1 MRIGLLQCDHV
12 ADRFQSIAGDYPQM
26 FGALF
31 ERYAPEH
38 TLVPFDVCNDV
49 WPTSLNVC
57 DAYLCT
63 GSRWSVCDDIAWIH
77 TLKQFVRQ
85 VRDVGKPFVGICFGH
100 QMMAEA
106 LGGQVAK
113 AETGWGAGVHAVEFP
128 QTESW
133 MQPPQASLRLQYM
146 HQDQVLR
153 LPDQA
158 VVIGRSAHCPNA
170 AMRIGTTLLGVQAHP
185 EFTADYSAALLHDRR
200 ERIGAERTNAALAS
214 LQQATDEASATRW
227 IAQFLTQA
235 QRS

>member
-63 GSRWSVCDDIAWIH
+63 GSRWSVYDDIAWIH

-85 VRDVGKPFVGICFGH
+85 VRNANKPFVGICFGH

-113 AETGWGAGVHAVEFP
+113 APTGWGVGVHAVEFP
-128 QTESW
+128 QMESW

-153 LPDQA
+153 LPEQA
-158 VVIGRSAHCPNA
+158 VALGHSDHCPNA
-170 AMRIGTTLLGVQAHP
+170 AMRIGTTMLGIQAHP

-200 ERIGAERTNAALAS
+200 ERIGAQQVDQALAS
-214 LQQATDEASATRW
+214 IQQFTDVRLSMTW
-227 IAQFLTQA
+227 IDQFLKQA
-235 QRS
+235 V